1 MEHEEGRK
9 FQVNI
14 EGVVYDWN
22 RETITVPE
30 IRELGHL
37 PSNTPVIEVDLRD
50 NTEITLA
57 ETAVVE
63 LKPGKG
69 FGKKVGFK
77 RGDLDRIQ
85 KELLMLKGAWPEL
98 EYVSAGHWVR
108 LQRYWIGL
116 GIWDS
121 SKVEMCFQI
130 PENLPGQAPYGFY
143 VRPQL
148 MLCGGGPPADYTFP
162 ADATPFGSGWGRF
175 SWQLD
180 PWQPSANP
188 SQGSNMLNFARSF
201 ADRLRQGR

>member
-1 MEHEEGRK
+1 MGHEEDRK

-14 EGVVYDWN
+14 EGAVYDWN
-22 RETITVPE
+22 RDTITVPE

-37 PSNTPVIEVDLRD
+37 PSNTPVIEVDLKE

-57 ETAVVE
+57 ESTIVE

-77 RGDLDRIQ
+77 RGDLDRVRQ
-85 KELLMLKGAWPEL
+85 ELAMLKSAWPEL

-116 GIWDS
+116 GIWNCS
-121 SKVEMCFQI
+121 EAEVCFQI
-130 PENLPGQAPYGFY
+130 PENIPGQAPYGFY
-143 VRPQL
+143 IRPQL
-148 MLCGGGPPADYTFP
+148 LVCGGGPPSSYTYP
-162 ADATPFGSGWGRF
+162 ADATPFGQGWGRF

-180 PWQPSANP
+180 PWQPAADP
-188 SQGSNMLNFARSF
+188 FQGSNMLNFARSI
-201 ADRLRQGR
+201 ADRLRQGC